1 MTMDCSNWNVGM
13 LGRELDNINLAM
25 IPVSEFIDKVSR
37 LTTVIEYNMNN
48 LRIKQ
53 EIYPNISFCYQDLL
67 RQLEEEVAR
76 ESSRYRT
83 EIVSSFE
90 KLCKEEGPCGKCAK
104 QWEGLEEMQQD
115 DSRRSD
121 ILSCIESLIT
131 MKLEPL
137 QKYAI
142 DACFEYEKKMQQQE
156 EEPEYVFV

>member
-13 LGRELDNINLAM
+13 LGRELDNIKLAM
-25 IPVSEFIDKVSR
+25 IPVSEFIHKVSR
-37 LTTVIEYNMNN
+37 LITVIEYNMKT

-53 EIYPNISFCYQDLL
+53 EIYPYISFGYQDLL
-67 RQLEEEVAR
+67 RELEEEVSR
-76 ESSRYRT
+76 ESSRYRI

-90 KLCKEEGPCGKCAK
+90 KLCKEDGPCGKCAK

-121 ILSCIESLIT
+121 IISYFESLIT
-131 MKLEPL
+131 KKLEPL

-156 EEPEYVFV
+156 ESEYVFV